1 MAVIPN
7 KWTVKERKKKSYESS
22 PKKIPEINDGSN
34 AASAPHLTVSRA
46 TRSRTLRGVRK

>member
-7 KWTVKERKKKSYESS
+7 KWTQKERKKKSYESTRVPNS
-22 PKKIPEINDGSN
+22 EIQNDEN
-34 AASAPHLTVSRA
+34 IAPPHLTVSRA